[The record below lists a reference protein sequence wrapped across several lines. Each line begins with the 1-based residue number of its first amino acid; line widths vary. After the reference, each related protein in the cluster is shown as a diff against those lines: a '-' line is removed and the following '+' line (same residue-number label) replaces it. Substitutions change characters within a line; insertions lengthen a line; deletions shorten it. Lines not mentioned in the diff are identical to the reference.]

1 MEDPI
6 KELVD
11 ASIGVAVLFLIGI
24 ESERHERNQDY
35 VFARMLAS
43 FCGEPPGTLACCRC
57 VDVTQLE
64 HPDGTIDD
72 RCYRAFF

>member
-6 KELVD
+6 KEQVN
-11 ASIGVAVLFLIGI
+11 ASIGVEVLYLIGI
-24 ESERHERNQDY
+24 ESEGHERNQDY

-43 FCGEPPGTLACCRC
+43 FYGEPPGTLAGCRYAAGI
-57 VDVTQLE
+57 QFE

-72 RCYRAFF
+72 RCCRAFF